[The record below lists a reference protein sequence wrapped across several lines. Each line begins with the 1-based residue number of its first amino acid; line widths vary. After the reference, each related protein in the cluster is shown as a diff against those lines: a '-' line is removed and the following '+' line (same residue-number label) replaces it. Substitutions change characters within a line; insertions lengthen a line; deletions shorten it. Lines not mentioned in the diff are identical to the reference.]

1 LNQSFKIEMTDAV
14 GNVVAAG
21 FSEKGNYGSQPGL
34 LLFDLCL
41 DRIKE
46 RIQIQIIFFVNFITR
61 SI

>member
-1 LNQSFKIEMTDAV
+1 MTDAV